1 MAGVVSR
8 GGAKSFATSLDSEE
22 DKVLYT
28 LGSSVGRQLGEL
40 NVFSEDE
47 LDKVLA
53 GIKDVI
59 TNSKPQV
66 DLNQYSPLA
75 GELFQRKQAAKAE
88 ELSAAGEAALAAAA
102 AAAGAVKT
110 DSGLVLLAT
119 QEGSGKTPAP
129 SDTVKVH
136 YEGKL
141 VDGTVF
147 DSSVQRGEPI
157 EFPLNGVIKG
167 WTEGL
172 QLMKEGGK
180 ATLTIPSDL
189 AYGARGSP
197 PAIPPGATLVF
208 EVELIEVK

>member
-1 MAGVVSR
+1 MH
-8 GGAKSFATSLDSEE
+8 SF
-22 DKVLYT
+22 
-28 LGSSVGRQLGEL
+28 SS
-40 NVFSEDE
+40 S
-47 LDKVLA
+47 
-53 GIKDVI
+53 
-59 TNSKPQV
+59 S
-66 DLNQYSPLA
+66 S
-75 GELFQRKQAAKAE
+75 
-88 ELSAAGEAALAAAA
+88 S
-102 AAAGAVKT
+102 
-110 DSGLVLLAT
+110 S
-119 QEGSGKTPAP
+119 S
-129 SDTVKVH
+129 SCKVH

-157 EFPLNGVIKG
+157 EFPLGGVIKVVLRLEMFFFTTAKQVSALKIFLVIFFLFLLFYHHYLFLLLPLLPVLSCVCLTQG

-208 EVELIEVK
+208 EVELIEVKA